1 MVATFFFP
9 SLAPVSGWRLPESL
23 IFLARRLCHLKQ
35 QGCEM
40 RTGEKKMGGCTIV
53 EGWRWPRKSFSAT
66 HGEEAADV
74 RRLDLSR
81 TAPLS
86 HLSQGLVTSQT
97 NLGLYCITFQ
107 PGKLMGEGLCLGPRC
122 KGGSYG
128 GTGSSSGASAL
139 GEAKLSLLVSV
150 VPNTSLDL
158 QGRLLA
164 TIQEAALL

>member
-66 HGEEAADV
+66 HGEKAADV

-107 PGKLMGEGLCLGPRC
+107 PGKLMGEGL
-122 KGGSYG
+122 
-128 GTGSSSGASAL
+128 
-139 GEAKLSLLVSV
+139 LSQATNWSLDWLFLLPQKPLQNDFPPSV
-150 VPNTSLDL
+150 VFLSFSISEWVYSHIL
-158 QGRLLA
+158 
-164 TIQEAALL
+164 